1 MKIGERP
8 HLALNYIPL
17 FVNRIKKNLIKI
29 IYGIII
35 GVIFH
40 FLSDIVK
47 TFGQTGAL
55 NIFLSVWSIP
65 IIFNLVLVSTLI
77 HLEDG

>member
-1 MKIGERP
+1 MVILGLSCQSRKIE
-8 HLALNYIPL
+8 L
-17 FVNRIKKNLIKI
+17 KNIIKI

-47 TFGQTGAL
+47 TFGQTGTL
-55 NIFLSVWSIP
+55 NIFYQSGQFRS
-65 IIFNLVLVSTLI
+65 F
-77 HLEDG
+77 